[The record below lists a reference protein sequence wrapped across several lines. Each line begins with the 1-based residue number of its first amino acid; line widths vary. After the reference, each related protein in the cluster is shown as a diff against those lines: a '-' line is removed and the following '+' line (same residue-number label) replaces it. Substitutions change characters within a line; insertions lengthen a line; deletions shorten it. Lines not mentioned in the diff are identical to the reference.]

1 MKLKE
6 LNEAIAG
13 ACNVRAQVVTAVQA
27 ETFRQLRASLDKG
40 EKVIIPEFGIFISK
54 DVAAEDGQ
62 PAKKSCASGQ
72 RRMERQKATP
82 IKSAKSAKGV
92 KRKRKNL
99 LKLSETAVFPI
110 AISGRMRSWVGAVL
124 RTQPSI

>member
-62 PAKKSCASGQ
+62 PAKRVVRFRPKKDG
-72 RRMERQKATP
+72 E
-82 IKSAKSAKGV
+82 AKGDPDK
-92 KRKRKNL
+92 KREKRERREKE
-99 LKLSETAVFPI
+99 KKESAEAE
-110 AISGRMRSWVGAVL
+110 
-124 RTQPSI
+124 